1 MHKISIIIPVYNVEE
16 YLPQCLDSVLSQT
29 YQNLEIILVNDGS
42 TDSCAQI
49 CDEYALR
56 DHRIKVIHQENG
68 GLSDARNAG
77 LEIATGAFISFVDGD
92 DLLSLDF
99 CQILVQNLIENKADI
114 VECGFCKFK
123 EVSTLEK
130 TAAIT
135 HEEAQIFETEV
146 ALKLLMTENL
156 KQVVWNKIYRQKVV
170 AALLF
175 PVNKI
180 NEDEYWTY
188 KVFGNSTRIVK
199 IQDELYF
206 YRQQDESIMG
216 RRYSLKRLDGLQALE
231 ERILYMKQHF
241 PTLHNLAIKA
251 FCFGSFAHYQKISD
265 HPEIDPQCF
274 FRENIKKNVRP
285 YNTFSVYK
293 NWKLKTIFWFQLF
306 MLAPRIYV
314 TCRKFNDR
322 RVAYLIQ
329 KHY

>member
-16 YLPQCLDSVLSQT
+16 YLPQCLDSVLNQT

-56 DHRIKVIHQENG
+56 DHRIKVIHKKNG

-77 LEIATGAFISFVDGD
+77 LKIATGAFISFVDGD

-241 PTLHNLAIKA
+241 PTLHNLAIKV

-265 HPEIDPQCF
+265 HPEIDPQRF

-329 KHY
+329 KHH